1 MRHHHIVTALAILLP
16 LLASCAGS
24 GNGGRHEPD
33 SIGEPIALTHA
44 RNLTLSRHRDFV
56 RADIRNPWD
65 TTKTLHTYILVPDT
79 AETPE
84 RLPAGTIVRIPLK
97 RGLVYSSVHNSLIC
111 ELGAIDAIGGVCDPQ
126 YIYQQP
132 LAARIAEGAVADC
145 GNSMTPNLEKTIRLN
160 PDAILL
166 SPFENSGN
174 YGKLGELGI
183 PIIEC
188 ADYMETTP
196 LGRAEWMKF
205 YGLLFGR
212 QEEASAIF
220 DTTATEYEELR
231 QSVAARAEKPRV
243 LTDRIYGASW
253 NVPAGHST
261 MGKFIEDAGGV
272 NPFAYID
279 KSGSAPLS
287 GEQVLHKA
295 GDADIWLIRYS
306 ESQDMPLS
314 RLEADNPI
322 YPRIKAFGTGN
333 VYGCNTSQ
341 RHYYEEIPF
350 HPQWLLQ
357 DLIQIFHPSADSIER
372 RHTYFTRLK

>member
-16 LLASCAGS
+16 LLASGAGS